1 MFRPSINTFFMAQG
15 TVVNAQESKELCLNL
30 SMAIGSSKLESA
42 SITSRIFKP
51 FTIGYFIFN
60 FVCLVMGF
68 TVITLSILITQ
79 STEVFIF
86 QLLGVGFSG
95 VVLIVILLN
104 SLCINLVYVKSRAR
118 EMTIRKI
125 LGASQVDLI
134 SLLLLESV
142 SFTFLAGLVSLV
154 LIECFASYFS
164 VFTLGLA
171 IQPYSVSTICC
182 LLFIMFSVVFIS
194 NTYPA
199 ILAASVDYSRV
210 LATKNSYPVLQSRI
224 ANLVFLIQGVTVSC
238 IAVIMGH
245 GWEYIAKDVQLKT
258 FEHLIKPSI
267 LLLMVIA
274 YASILNMLLSL
285 IAHKKVEVFAHKL
298 AGASCQKI
306 VNLTVRNFFKTCH
319 PRWGIYFLIICWL
332 LITLLF
338 GLDLHYG
345 RWLLFSIFAILSFI
359 ALAWLCIV
367 AFCYYG
373 YYQKREF

>member
-1 MFRPSINTFFMAQG
+1 MAQG

-104 SLCINLVYVKSRAR
+104 SLCTNLVYVKSRAR

-125 LGASQVDLI
+125 LGATQVDFI

-142 SFTFLAGLVSLV
+142 PFTFLAGLVSLV
-154 LIECFASYFS
+154 FIECFALYFS
-164 VFTLGLA
+164 VFTLGLT
-171 IQPYSVSTICC
+171 IQTYSVSTICC

-210 LATKNSYPVLQSRI
+210 LATKYSYPVLQSRI
-224 ANLVFLIQGVTVSC
+224 ANIVFLIQSVTVSC
-238 IAVIMGH
+238 ITVIMVY

-258 FEHLIKPSI
+258 FEHLIKQSI

-285 IAHKKVEVFAHKL
+285 IAHKKVEVAAHKL

-367 AFCYYG
+367 AFCCYG

>member
-1 MFRPSINTFFMAQG
+1 
-15 TVVNAQESKELCLNL
+15 
-30 SMAIGSSKLESA
+30 MAIGSSKLESA

-60 FVCLVMGF
+60 FVCLVTGF
-68 TVITLSILITQ
+68 TIITLSILITQ
-79 STEVFIF
+79 STEVFLF
-86 QLLGVGFSG
+86 QVLGVGFSG
-95 VVLIVILLN
+95 IVLIVVLLN
-104 SLCINLVYVKSRAR
+104 SLCTNLVYVKSRAR

-134 SLLLLESV
+134 SLFLLESV
-142 SFTFLAGLVSLV
+142 FFTFLAGLVSLV
-154 LIECFASYFS
+154 LIECFALYFS
-164 VFTLGLA
+164 AFTLGLT

-182 LLFIMFSVVFIS
+182 LLLIMFSVVFIS
-194 NTYPA
+194 NIYPA

-210 LATKNSYPVLQSRI
+210 LARKSYPVLQCRI

-245 GWEYIAKDVQLKT
+245 GWEYMAKDVQLKA
-258 FEHLIKPSI
+258 FEHLVKPSI

-285 IAHKKVEVFAHKL
+285 ITHKKVEVSAHKL
-298 AGASCQKI
+298 AGASCQEI

-319 PRWGIYFLIICWL
+319 PHWGIYFLITCWL

-338 GLDLHYG
+338 GLELNYG

-367 AFCYYG
+367 AFCCYS